1 MKKAIRL
8 IIAILFPLTP
18 SLFAANDTFID
29 YQNFNHGYCP
39 TCNCYPCTCAV
50 PPDRALQPQIPPP
63 PPGEVPPIVPP
74 PPPPPG
80 PDGPPPCGAAPCA
93 SACAP
98 CDPCAPIVGL
108 KCGVS
113 FCAVGVAI
121 VAVVAAA
128 AIVIA
133 TSGGTSHS

>member
-1 MKKAIRL
+1 MKKALRL

-39 TCNCYPCTCAV
+39 TCYCYPCTCAV

-63 PPGEVPPIVPP
+63 PGEELPPIMSS
-74 PPPPPG
+74 PPPPG
-80 PDGPPPCGAAPCA
+80 GAPPCGTTPCA
-93 SACAP
+93 TTCAP

-121 VAVVAAA
+121 VAIVGAA

-133 TSGGTSHS
+133 TSHGASHS